1 MTNNEKEIKK
11 INCALFSSKN
21 EIMTRITAAINDAQD
36 VKKKAVFAKELIRQA
51 EGLLS
56 CKYFNKEKRSCEI
69 CQTIT
74 KARKLTA
81 ELIIRAGELK

>member
-1 MTNNEKEIKK
+1 MTNNKKEIKK

-21 EIMTRITAAINDAQD
+21 EIITRITAAINEATNI
-36 VKKKAVFAKELIRQA
+36 KKKAALAKDLVQQVE
-51 EGLLS
+51 ELLS